1 MVQKTFN
8 LHFGSGIV
16 AEEAQSSDEY
26 KTSTIQLLS
35 FTEGPATGNLAIR
48 FCYYSHRGT
57 FQRSPLIL
65 DESSIP
71 DLRKEIRACPK
82 LHALLSRLV
91 D

>member
-1 MVQKTFN
+1 MAEKTFN

-16 AEEAQSSDEY
+16 AEEAQASDEY
-26 KTSTIQLLS
+26 KVSTIQLLS
-35 FTEGPATGNLAIR
+35 FTEGPATGRHAIR

-65 DESSIP
+65 DESSIS
-71 DLRKEIRACPK
+71 DLRREVKACPK
-82 LHALLSRLV
+82 LHALLSKLV

>member
-1 MVQKTFN
+1 MAHKTFN

-35 FTEGPATGNLAIR
+35 FTEGPASGRHAVR

-65 DESSIP
+65 DESSIS
-71 DLRKEIRACPK
+71 DLRREVKACPK
-82 LHALLSRLV
+82 LHALLSKLV
-91 D
+91 E